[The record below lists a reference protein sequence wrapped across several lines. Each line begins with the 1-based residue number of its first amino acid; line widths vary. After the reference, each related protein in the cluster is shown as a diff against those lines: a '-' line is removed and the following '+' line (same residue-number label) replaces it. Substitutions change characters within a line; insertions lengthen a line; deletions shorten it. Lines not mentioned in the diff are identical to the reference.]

1 MSLVKPKN
9 KKRVVDSK
17 YIWRG
22 LKKGKYVYLMFLPII
37 AFYLI
42 FNYYPMYGLVI
53 AFRKYIP
60 GQSFLAGDFVG
71 LKYFINFFKSP
82 LSGKVITNT
91 LMINLWSLA
100 IGFPAPIIFALL
112 LNEVRVNSF
121 KRTVQTITYLP
132 HFVSVVVIVA
142 ILKDMLSSEGFFNQ
156 IRMLYLVNIKGLD
169 PSVFKPLLY
178 MDKPE
183 LFRAIYTLSGVW
195 QGVGWGSIIYLSAI
209 SSIDPQLYEAVD
221 IDGGGRF
228 VKMRHIT
235 LPGIAPTIVILLI
248 FAVGGMMSSS
258 SEKILLMYKPITYD
272 TADVIATF
280 TYRKGLE
287 DFDFS
292 YSTAVGLFSN
302 VINFILLIITNM
314 VARKISDTSLW

>member
-1 MSLVKPKN
+1 MGLGRS
-9 KKRVVDSK
+9 KKKSIVDKK
-17 YIWRG
+17 YIIKG
-22 LKKGKYVYLMFLPII
+22 LKKGKYVYLMFLPVII
-37 AFYLI
+37 FYLI

-53 AFRKYIP
+53 AFRKFVP

-71 LKYFINFFKSP
+71 LKYFINFFNSP
-82 LSGKVITNT
+82 MSYRVIKNT
-91 LMINLWSLA
+91 IMLNVWNLA
-100 IGFPAPIIFALL
+100 IGFPAPIIFALI
-112 LNEVRVNSF
+112 LNEVRVRWF
-121 KRTVQTITYLP
+121 KRSVQTITYLP
-132 HFVSVVVIVA
+132 HFVSIVVIVA
-142 ILKDMLSSEGFFNQ
+142 ILKDMLSSEGLFNQ
-156 IRMLYLVNIKGLD
+156 IRALSDN
-169 PSVFKPLLY
+169 SNSFKPILY

-209 SSIDPQLYEAVD
+209 SSIDPRLYEAAD
-221 IDGGGRF
+221 IDGAGRF
-228 VKMRHIT
+228 RKIKHIT

-258 SEKILLMYKPITYD
+258 SEKILLMYKPITYE

-302 VINFILLIITNM
+302 VINFALLILTNTF
-314 VARKISDTSLW
+314 ARKVSETSLW